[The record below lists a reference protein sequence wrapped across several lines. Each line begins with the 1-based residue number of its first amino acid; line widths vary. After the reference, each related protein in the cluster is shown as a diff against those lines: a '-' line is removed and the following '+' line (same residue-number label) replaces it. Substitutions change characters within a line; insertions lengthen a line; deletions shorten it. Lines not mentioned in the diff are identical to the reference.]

1 MPSLALLTNQNERYR
16 ELLAN
21 AHLPGMTFATEVA
34 QADIWLADPA
44 LAAEQLA
51 SLPPPAWLASTY
63 AGVNALLAPG
73 LPKDYCLTHVRR
85 LFGPL
90 MSEYVFGHL
99 LSHLRHLPQ
108 LARQQRQRQWQTQP
122 YASLAGTTLVTL
134 GTGDI
139 ARHIATVARA
149 FGMTVLGVSRSGEAR
164 EEFDAVCRF
173 DDANATLN
181 RAQVLVS
188 VLPDTAETRGLLDAT
203 VLQQL
208 PAGCLLFNVGRGS
221 AIDEAALLQ
230 ALDADHIAHAFLDV
244 FKQEPL
250 PADHPFWHHPGISV
264 TPHVAAVSL
273 PEQVCDQVID
283 NYYRFV
289 DGRPLLHQFQWQR
302 GY

>member
-1 MPSLALLTNQNERYR
+1 MPSLALLTNQNDRYHQ
-16 ELLAN
+16 LLVN
-21 AHLPGMTFATEVA
+21 AHLPGVTFTNKVEH
-34 QADIWLADPA
+34 ADIWLADPE
-44 LAAEQLA
+44 LAARQLA
-51 SLPPPAWLASTY
+51 HSPPPAWLASTY
-63 AGVNALLAPG
+63 AGVNALLTPG
-73 LPKDYCLTHVRR
+73 LPRNYSLTHIRR

-108 LARQQRQRQWQTQP
+108 LARQQRHQQWQPHP
-122 YASLAGTTLVTL
+122 YTSLAGTTLVTL

-164 EEFDAVCRF
+164 TEFDAVCRF
-173 DDANATLN
+173 EEASATLS

-188 VLPDTAETRGLLDAT
+188 VLPDTAETRGLIDAS

-208 PAGCLLFNVGRGS
+208 PPACLLFNVGRGS
-221 AIDEAALLQ
+221 AIDEQALLQ
-230 ALDADHIAHAFLDV
+230 ALNAGHIAHAFLDV

-250 PADHPFWHHPGISV
+250 PAGHPFWHHPAVTV
-264 TPHVAAVSL
+264 TPHVAAVSQ

-283 NYYRFV
+283 NYHRFI
-289 DGRPLLHQFQWQR
+289 DGRPLQHQFQWQR